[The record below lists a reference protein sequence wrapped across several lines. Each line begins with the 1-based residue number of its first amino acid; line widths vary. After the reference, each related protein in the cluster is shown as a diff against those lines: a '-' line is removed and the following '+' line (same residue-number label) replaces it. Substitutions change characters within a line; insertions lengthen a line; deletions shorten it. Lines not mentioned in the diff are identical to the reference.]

1 MFVTQCPL
9 CEHVNPERSKFCNVC
24 GVSLL
29 RVGVCARCGALNEL
43 AAAACHQCAAVLV
56 ERGRRSTDES
66 VAAEPATGPQAAA
79 ASRPAAEAEAEAQPA
94 AGPQSQPAAEP
105 DFVSQQQRS
114 PRRHRRLSTVQ
125 RALIAGTALSAVVGA
140 FGYFTYS
147 QSSVVDVSG
156 LLPAAA
162 DDVRVVGGLSN
173 ARAALLNAD
182 VVVTAD
188 DPPPSVRLGSGT
200 AQAAQSCTAA
210 VSALGLC
217 AFEPAQT
224 KE

>member
-43 AAAACHQCAAVLV
+43 GAAACHQCAAVLV
-56 ERGRRSTDES
+56 ERGRRSTDDAL
-66 VAAEPATGPQAAA
+66 AAEAAAGSQAAT
-79 ASRPAAEAEAEAQPA
+79 ASRPAAEAESQPA
-94 AGPQSQPAAEP
+94 AEPQSQPAAEP
-105 DFVSQQQRS
+105 DFVAQQQRS

-125 RALIAGTALSAVVGA
+125 RALIAGTALSAVAGA

-162 DDVRVVGGLSN
+162 EDVRVVGGLSN
-173 ARAALLNAD
+173 PRAALLNAD

-217 AFEPAQT
+217 AFESAET